1 MLSASSITKRFGRTL
16 ALDGVDF
23 QARPTE
29 IHVLVGENGAGKT
42 TLMNVL
48 AGALSPD
55 TGETSLDGHSL
66 RAGSPHAALRA
77 GIATVHQSPMLFER
91 MTWEENLALG
101 GFDAGRGT
109 LDLDAVASGGR
120 ELARKLGFELPGPGA
135 TVEQLSVAQRV
146 RLEVLRALSFN
157 PQVLILDEPT
167 GVLAPTELSAFLD
180 LLRRLRAEGRIVV
193 LITHK
198 LGEALAVADRITVL
212 RRGRVVASTIAAA
225 TDEAE
230 LARMMIGEIVVAAAP
245 QRDASLTESADADR
259 RNRGAP
265 VLEVQD
271 LTLDDN
277 GQRILDRISFQ
288 VAAGEIAGL
297 AGVDGNGQTELVE
310 LLAGA
315 RQPSAGR
322 ISVTPETA
330 GERGAMAV
338 IPQNRDLDG
347 LILDMTLWENLLL
360 ERRLR
365 ERMTSRGW
373 LSRSRAI
380 DLCAELISRFQIRA
394 AGPETTA
401 GALSGGN
408 RQRLGVARAIAGR
421 PRMIVAHNVCRG
433 LDLVATAE
441 VHRTIFDFA
450 ACGGAVLL
458 ISSDLDELLATCGR
472 LMVINHGK
480 IRETRAGE
488 RDSERLG
495 LLMAG
500 TWE

>member
-1 MLSASSITKRFGRTL
+1 LLSAAAISKRFGRTL
-16 ALDGVDF
+16 ALDRVDF
-23 QARPTE
+23 EARPSE
-29 IHVLVGENGAGKT
+29 IHALVGENGAGKT
-42 TLMNVL
+42 TLMNIL

-55 TGETSLDGHSL
+55 TGETSLDGRIL
-66 RAGSPHAALRA
+66 RAGSPHDALRA

-101 GFDAGRGT
+101 GFDADERT
-109 LDLDAVASGGR
+109 LELEAVAASAR
-120 ELARKLGFELPGPGA
+120 ELARKLGFELPSPNS
-135 TVEQLSVAQRV
+135 TVEQLSVAHRV

-167 GVLAPTELSAFLD
+167 SVLAPTELSAFLD
-180 LLRRLRAEGRIVV
+180 LLRRLRIEGRIVV

-198 LGEALAVADRITVL
+198 LAEALAVADRITVL
-212 RRGRVVASTIAAA
+212 RRGRVVASMPAAE

-230 LARMMIGEIVVAAAP
+230 LARLMIGEIAVPPVVGST
-245 QRDASLTESADADR
+245 QRAEPGR
-259 RNRGAP
+259 INRGQ
-265 VLEVQD
+265 VLEVHD
-271 LTLDDN
+271 LTLEEN
-277 GQRILDRISFQ
+277 GNRILDRVSFA
-288 VAAGEIAGL
+288 VAAGEIVGL
-297 AGVDGNGQTELVE
+297 AGVDGNGQSELVE

-315 RQPSAGR
+315 RDASAGR
-322 ISVTPETA
+322 ISVG
-330 GERGAMAV
+330 GESERDAMAV

-360 ERRLR
+360 ARPLR
-365 ERMTSRGW
+365 ERMISRGW
-373 LSRSRAI
+373 LSRESAI
-380 DLCAELISRFQIRA
+380 DLSTELIGRFQIRA

-408 RQRLGVARAIAGR
+408 RQRLVVARAIVGR
-421 PRMIVAHNVCRG
+421 PRVIVAHNVCRG
-433 LDLVATAE
+433 LDLAATAG
-441 VHRTIFDFA
+441 VHRTILGFA
-450 ACGGAVLL
+450 SEGGAVLL

-480 IRETRAGE
+480 IRETRADE
-488 RDSERLG
+488 RSSERLG